1 MLNTPIDASLAAMA
15 LRWGI
20 LGAGKIAHDFIVA
33 LKTLPK
39 SEHQVAAV
47 AEMSAEPAQQFAAT
61 HSIPRSYG
69 SFEELMK
76 DPEVDIIY
84 IATIHVTHHDIGLQV
99 LEAGKPVLCEKPM
112 TMNGRDTKALI
123 SKAREKGLFLMEATW
138 MRFFP
143 AIVELRRM
151 ITEGYLGEVKFV
163 RANFSFRRPPDR
175 AEGRLTD
182 PKLGGGSVLDV
193 GVYTISFATMI
204 FGGERPEKIY
214 AQGSLLSTGV
224 DDLAVITLTYSG
236 GRIAQL
242 SCSISYDISCDAVIC
257 GTKGELRL
265 PHPFWCPT
273 KLTSTEGVYVKEAI
287 SKDYPLPTPYLPG
300 NYPNCT
306 GLRYEAQEVYTCL
319 KEGRKE
325 SSVMPLNESLIVIE
339 VAEEVMRQIGV
350 VYCT

>member
-1 MLNTPIDASLAAMA
+1 MA

-20 LGAGKIAHDFIVA
+20 LGAGKIAHDFVIG
-33 LKTLPK
+33 LKTLPE
-39 SEHQVAAV
+39 SEHEAAAV
-47 AEMSAEPAQQFAAT
+47 AEMSEEPAKQFAAT
-61 HSIPRSYG
+61 HSIPRAYG
-69 SFEELMK
+69 TFEELMR
-76 DPEVDIIY
+76 DPDIDVIY
-84 IATIHVTHHDIGLQV
+84 IATIHVTHREIGLKV

-112 TMNGRDTKALI
+112 TMNARDTKAMI
-123 SKAREKGLFLMEATW
+123 DKARQKGLFMMEATW

-143 AIVELRRM
+143 AVVELRRM
-151 ITEGYLGEVKFV
+151 IAEGHLGEVKFV
-163 RANFSFRRPPDR
+163 RANFSFRRPPER

-182 PKLGGGSVLDV
+182 PSLGGGSILDV

-204 FGGERPEKIY
+204 FGGERPEKIH

-224 DDLAVITLTYSG
+224 DDLAVMTLTYSR

-242 SCSISYDISCDAVIC
+242 SCSISYDMSCDAVVC

-273 KLTSTEGVYVKEAI
+273 RLDSPEGVYDKETI
-287 SKDYPLPTPYLPG
+287 SKEYPLPEPHIPG

-306 GLRYEAQEVYTCL
+306 GLRYEAQDVRTCL
-319 KEGRKE
+319 KQGKRE
-325 SSVMPLNESLIVIE
+325 SSVMPLDESLVVIE

-350 VYCT
+350 VYCK

>member
-1 MLNTPIDASLAAMA
+1 MA

-20 LGAGKIAHDFIVA
+20 LGAGKIAHDFVVA
-33 LKTLPK
+33 LKTLLE

-47 AEMSAEPAQQFAAT
+47 AEMSAAPAQQFANT
-61 HSIPRSYG
+61 HSIPRFYG
-69 SFEELMK
+69 SFEELMR
-76 DPEVDIIY
+76 DAEVDVIY
-84 IATIHVTHHDIGLQV
+84 IATIHVTHRDIGLKV

-112 TMNGRDTKALI
+112 TMNARDTKALI
-123 SKAREKGLFLMEATW
+123 DKAREKGLFLMEATW

-143 AIVELRRM
+143 AVVELRRM
-151 ITEGYLGEVKFV
+151 ISEGALGEVKFV

-182 PKLGGGSVLDV
+182 PNLGGGSVLDV

-242 SCSISYDISCDAVIC
+242 SCSISYDLSCDAVVC

-273 KLTSTEGVYVKEAI
+273 KLTSPEGVYEKPTI
-287 SKDYPLPTPYLPG
+287 SKEYPLPEPYLPG

-306 GLRYEAQEVYTCL
+306 GLRYEAQEVYSCL
-319 KEGRKE
+319 RQGRKE
-325 SSVMPLNESLIVIE
+325 SSVMPLDESLVVIE
-339 VAEEVMRQIGV
+339 VAEEIMRQIGV
-350 VYCT
+350 VYCK